1 MAVKKFCVIGL
12 GYFGYNLAVRLN
24 DLGTEVLVID
34 NHQEI
39 IDEISD
45 KVTHA
50 VCMDSTDTRAMK
62 GLGLEEMDAVIVA
75 IGENF
80 ESSIMTTALLQEIG
94 VKQIYS
100 RVISVVHERLLK
112 LMNINELLVPEAEA
126 ANHLVKRLVIPGLIE
141 SFQISKEFGIFEI
154 PVPKSFIGKNLLQL
168 NLRQKYNVNLIT
180 IKKITKKRGL
190 LIIGE
195 KEEVE
200 VLGVPTPDEIFPEN
214 AILVLFGRDKDIKNL
229 IEDHN
234 N

>member
-1 MAVKKFCVIGL
+1 MAIKKFCVIGL

-39 IDEISD
+39 IDEIHE

-50 VCMDSTDTRAMK
+50 ICMDSTDPKAMK

-80 ESSIMTTALLQEIG
+80 ESSILTTALLQEIG
-94 VKQIYS
+94 VKKIYN

-112 LMNINELLVPEAEA
+112 LMNVTELLVPEAEA
-126 ANHLVKRLVIPGLIE
+126 AEHLVKRLVMPGLIE
-141 SFQISKEFGIFEI
+141 SYQISKEFGIFEI
-154 PVPKSFIGKNLLQL
+154 PVPKSFIGKNLLEL

-180 IKKITKKRGL
+180 IKKILKKRGFL
-190 LIIGE
+190 TIGE
-195 KEEVE
+195 RDEVE
-200 VLGVPTPDEIFPEN
+200 VGGVPSPDDVIPEKS
-214 AILVLFGRDKDIKNL
+214 ILVLFGRDKDIKNL
-229 IEDHN
+229 IED
-234 N
+234 

>member
-1 MAVKKFCVIGL
+1 MAIKKFCVIGL

-39 IDEISD
+39 IDEIHE

-50 VCMDSTDTRAMK
+50 ICMDSTDPKAMK

-80 ESSIMTTALLQEIG
+80 ESSILTTALLQEIG
-94 VKQIYS
+94 VKKIYN

-112 LMNINELLVPEAEA
+112 LMNVTELLVPEAEA
-126 ANHLVKRLVIPGLIE
+126 AEHLVKRLVMPGLIE
-141 SFQISKEFGIFEI
+141 SYQISKEFGIFEI
-154 PVPKSFIGKNLLQL
+154 PVPKSFIGKNLLEL

-180 IKKITKKRGL
+180 FKKILKKRGFL
-190 LIIGE
+190 TIGE
-195 KEEVE
+195 RDEVE
-200 VLGVPTPDEIFPEN
+200 VAGVPSPEDIITEKS
-214 AILVLFGRDKDIKNL
+214 ILVLFGRDKDIKNL
-229 IEDHN
+229 IED
-234 N
+234 

>member
-1 MAVKKFCVIGL
+1 MAIKKFCVIGL

-39 IDEISD
+39 IDEIHE

-50 VCMDSTDTRAMK
+50 ICMDSTDPKAMK

-80 ESSIMTTALLQEIG
+80 ESSILTTALLQEIG
-94 VKQIYS
+94 VKKIYN

-112 LMNINELLVPEAEA
+112 LMNVTELLVPEAEA
-126 ANHLVKRLVIPGLIE
+126 AEHLVKRLVMPGLIE
-141 SFQISKEFGIFEI
+141 SYQISKEFGIFEI
-154 PVPKSFIGKNLLQL
+154 PVPKSFIGKNLLEL

-180 IKKITKKRGL
+180 IKKILKKRGFL
-190 LIIGE
+190 TIGE
-195 KEEVE
+195 RDEVE
-200 VLGVPTPDEIFPEN
+200 VAGVPSPEDIITEKS
-214 AILVLFGRDKDIKNL
+214 ILVLFGRDKDIKNL
-229 IEDHN
+229 IED
-234 N
+234 